1 MTSDPSEWLAA
12 RPEITSVFA
21 CVCDL
26 NGALR
31 GKWLPVEQSAK
42 LLKSGARMPFS
53 TFNLDIWGT
62 DIVGSQFVY
71 ETGDADGTCAFTG
84 RPLVAT
90 SWTSRPSA
98 MALLWMGYEDGT
110 PFPGDPRQALA
121 AICERYKAAGLTP
134 VVAGEFEFYLFDPS
148 GERPMPPHSPI
159 SGDRLNSNNA
169 ISITE
174 VQQFEA
180 FLNDVYDCCRDQDI
194 AIDAT
199 ICENGFGQFEV
210 SMKHMPDPLRA
221 ADDAILFKQM
231 VRGIARKHG
240 FGATFM
246 AKPYGEDSGSGLHY
260 HVSMLDA
267 DGNNVFDDGSLKG
280 SDTLLHAVGGLVA
293 TMQEC
298 MLAFAPHENS
308 YRRFQPGT
316 HSPASV
322 GWGYENRTAA
332 IRIPGGPGMARR
344 FEHRVAGAD
353 ANPYLVL
360 ASILGGAL
368 LGMEKKIAP
377 PAPVEGNAYDADLPA
392 LPQDWGTAIEA
403 FRSGQYVPEIFS
415 PTLQA
420 MFADCKA
427 QELQR
432 FRRTVTEFEYQSY
445 LEVV

>member
-1 MTSDPSEWLAA
+1 MASEHTTWLEA
-12 RPEITSVFA
+12 RPEIGSIFA

-26 NGALR
+26 NGSLR
-31 GKWLPVEQSAK
+31 GKWLPVEQLSK
-42 LLKSGARMPFS
+42 LVEGGVRIPFS
-53 TFNLDIWGT
+53 ALNVDIWGT
-62 DIVGSQFVY
+62 DIEGSQFVY
-71 ETGDADGTCAFTG
+71 ATGDADGTCAFTG
-84 RPLVAT
+84 RPLVET
-90 SWTSRPSA
+90 SWMSRPSA
-98 MALLWMGYEDGT
+98 TALLWMGYEDGT
-110 PFPGDPRQALA
+110 PFLGDPRRALA
-121 AICERYKAAGLTP
+121 AICDRYKAAGLTP

-148 GERPMPPHSPI
+148 GSRPMPPNSPV
-159 SGDRLNSNNA
+159 SGTRLNCNNA
-169 ISITE
+169 VSISE
-174 VQQFEA
+174 VQHFEA
-180 FLNDVYDCCRDQDI
+180 FLNEVYDCCRDQDI
-194 AIDAT
+194 PADAT

-210 SMKHMPDPLRA
+210 AMKHIANPLRA
-221 ADDAILFKQM
+221 ADNAILFKQL

-260 HVSMLDA
+260 HVSMLDETGA
-267 DGNNVFDDGSLKG
+267 NVFDDGSLKG
-280 SDTLLHAVGGLVA
+280 SAMLQHAVAGLVE

-298 MLAFAPHENS
+298 MLTFAPHENS

-332 IRIPGGPGMARR
+332 IRIPGGPGIARR

-360 ASILGGAL
+360 SSILGGAL
-368 LGMEKKIAP
+368 LGIERKLTP
-377 PAPVEGNAYDADLPA
+377 PPPIDGNAYDADLPA
-392 LPQDWGTAIEA
+392 LPQDWANAIEA
-403 FRSGQYVPEIFS
+403 FRNGPNVTEIFS
-415 PTLQA
+415 PTLKD

-427 QELQR
+427 QELRR